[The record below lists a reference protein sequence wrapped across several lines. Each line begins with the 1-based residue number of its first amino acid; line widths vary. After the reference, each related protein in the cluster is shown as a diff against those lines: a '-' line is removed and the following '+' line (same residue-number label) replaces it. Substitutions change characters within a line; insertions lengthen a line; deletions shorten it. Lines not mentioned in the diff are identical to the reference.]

1 MFEFLNYNFFSDK
14 NCLNPVPTS
23 IENITQVQIQNGIYD
38 EVYIT
43 KDVESSYS
51 TNIPEW
57 DYNTI
62 FDVKFH
68 NNLTAG
74 NLDFLSTQISEI
86 RVKRRVKGT
95 FNWITVGMFEVHSFS
110 DITNLVF
117 NDYFNRNNVEYEY
130 AFVPVVE
137 GIEGQ
142 YIINDVFSQ
151 FDGIFIA
158 DINSIY
164 KFYSD
169 VSYGSSTR
177 VQKVG
182 VFEPIGKKYPIIVSN
197 SLLNYNT
204 GSVTG
209 NILPKDYL
217 INRVLDRFE
226 MVEERKAIE
235 DFLTTK
241 TAKVLKDWNGNI
253 WCVFVTDSPTVNYVA
268 NYGMGI
274 SSVSFSWTEIGDL
287 DNQEDWDTNN
297 LVKEG

>member
-14 NCLNPVPTS
+14 NCLDPVPTS

-95 FNWITVGMFEVHSFS
+95 FNWITVGIFEVHSFS

-253 WCVFVTDSPTVNYVA
+253 WCVFVTDLPTVNYVA

>member
-95 FNWITVGMFEVHSFS
+95 FNWITVGIFEVHSFS

-130 AFVPVVE
+130 AFVLVVE

-241 TAKVLKDWNGNI
+241 N
-253 WCVFVTDSPTVNYVA
+253 C
-268 NYGMGI
+268 
-274 SSVSFSWTEIGDL
+274 
-287 DNQEDWDTNN
+287 
-297 LVKEG
+297 

>member
-95 FNWITVGMFEVHSFS
+95 FNWITVGIFEVHSFS

-253 WCVFVTDSPTVNYVA
+253 WCVFVIDSPTVNYVA